1 MPEVTNNT
9 TQTQDVVTP
18 NTSTNEE
25 KGGKTF
31 TQDEV
36 NELIAKRV
44 NELNAKNKTA
54 TQDAVNKAL
63 AEHERLAKLTQ
74 EERDKEARSKRELEL
89 KAREDNITLRERRIE
104 AQEQLQSANIPIELV
119 DFVIDLDEGK
129 TKANVERLAKV
140 YNQSVEAGVTNKL
153 KGTPPTDFSS
163 NNKDD
168 SKKDIV
174 TAF

>member
-54 TQDAVNKAL
+54 TQDAITKAL
-63 AEHERLAKLTQ
+63 AEQERLAKLTE
-74 EERDKEARSKRELEL
+74 EERYKEARSKRELEL
-89 KAREDNITLRERRIE
+89 KRN
-104 AQEQLQSANIPIELV
+104 
-119 DFVIDLDEGK
+119 
-129 TKANVERLAKV
+129 
-140 YNQSVEAGVTNKL
+140 
-153 KGTPPTDFSS
+153 
-163 NNKDD
+163 
-168 SKKDIV
+168 
-174 TAF
+174 